1 VTLHKTNYKE
11 LSNFY
16 AKITNF
22 HECIK

>member
-1 VTLHKTNYKE
+1 VTLHKSNYKL

>member
-1 VTLHKTNYKE
+1 VALHKTNYKE
-11 LSNFY
+11 LSSFY